1 MYPCTR
7 ASFVLVLLYLIRLK
21 NHGKISDYIVKLT
34 NHMNKKGQVMHYTSL
49 YQSPVGE
56 ILLAADEI
64 GVVGIWFKNEKY
76 YAYCL
81 SPENTPCET
90 PIIRKLKHWLDIYF
104 SGREPDFTP
113 PIHMIGTPFQID
125 VWNILRQIP
134 YGKTTTYNEIAA
146 QIARNRGIPHMSA
159 QAVGTAVGKN
169 NINLI
174 VPCHRVV
181 ATNNSL
187 AGYAGGIDKKI
198 KFLKLEGAFNDKYFV
213 PKHSTAP

>member
-1 MYPCTR
+1 
-7 ASFVLVLLYLIRLK
+7 
-21 NHGKISDYIVKLT
+21 
-34 NHMNKKGQVMHYTSL
+34 MHYTSI

-64 GVVGIWFKNEKY
+64 GVVGIWFKEEKY

-81 SPENTPCET
+81 DKENILKET
-90 PIIRKLKHWLDIYF
+90 PVIKELKKWLDIYF
-104 SGREPDFTP
+104 QGKEPDFVP
-113 PIHMIGTPFQID
+113 PIHMIGTDFQIE
-125 VWNILRQIP
+125 VWNILREIP
-134 YGKTTTYNEIAA
+134 YGTTTTYSEIAKK
-146 QIARNRGIPHMSA
+146 IAKNRGLERMSA

-169 NINLI
+169 SINLI

-181 ATNNSL
+181 GANNSL

-198 KFLKLEGAFNDKYFV
+198 KFLKLEGAYKNEYFV

>member
-1 MYPCTR
+1 
-7 ASFVLVLLYLIRLK
+7 
-21 NHGKISDYIVKLT
+21 
-34 NHMNKKGQVMHYTSL
+34 MHYTSI

-64 GVVGIWFKNEKY
+64 GVVGIWFKEEKY

-81 SPENTPCET
+81 DKENIPKET
-90 PIIRKLKHWLDIYF
+90 PVIKELKKWLDIYF
-104 SGREPDFTP
+104 QGKEPDFVP
-113 PIHMIGTPFQID
+113 PIHMIGTDFQIE
-125 VWNILRQIP
+125 VWNILREIP
-134 YGKTTTYNEIAA
+134 YGTTTTYSEIAKK
-146 QIARNRGIPHMSA
+146 IAKNRGLERMSA

-169 NINLI
+169 SINLI

-181 ATNNSL
+181 GTNNSL

-198 KFLKLEGAFNDKYFV
+198 EFLKLEGAYKNEYFV

>member
-1 MYPCTR
+1 
-7 ASFVLVLLYLIRLK
+7 
-21 NHGKISDYIVKLT
+21 
-34 NHMNKKGQVMHYTSL
+34 MHYTSL
-49 YQSPVGE
+49 YNSPVGE

-64 GVVGIWFKNEKY
+64 GVVGVWFKDEKY

-81 SPENTPCET
+81 DKDNEPRET
-90 PIIRKLKHWLDIYF
+90 QIIKELKRWLNVYF
-104 SGREPDFTP
+104 SGKKPDFEP
-113 PIHMIGTPFQID
+113 PIHMIGTQFQKE
-125 VWNILRQIP
+125 VWAILHRIP
-134 YGKTTTYNEIAA
+134 YGTTTTYNEIAKE
-146 QIARNRGIPHMSA
+146 IAKNRGLERMSA

-181 ATNNSL
+181 GTNNSL

-198 KFLKLEGAFNDKYFV
+198 TFLKLEGAFKDEYFV